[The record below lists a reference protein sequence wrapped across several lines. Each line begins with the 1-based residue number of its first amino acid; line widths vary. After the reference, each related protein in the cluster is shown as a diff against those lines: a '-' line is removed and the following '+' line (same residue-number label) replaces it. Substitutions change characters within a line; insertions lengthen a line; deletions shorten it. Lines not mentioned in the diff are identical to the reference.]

1 MSKKINKI
9 QLLGVGATVMGLVG
23 SLITSYVSDKQLDDK
38 VERRVKEELKKRGIK
53 NDNEEE

>member
-1 MSKKINKI
+1 MSKKNNKI